1 MIGRIIINKYMKD
14 LKNIGVFFGGKSP
27 EHDISIITGQLII
40 SVLKKMPEYRV
51 IPVYLD
57 KQEKFFIGESLG
69 SLSFFSAD
77 DYQTKLAPLG
87 AYNLDLDASRD
98 CLVFKKKKLL
108 AQETIKIDL
117 VVPAFHGNLGEDGSI
132 QGLLNIF
139 NIPYVGCEVAAS
151 GVAMD
156 KILTKIFYRGLDIP
170 TTKFISYSRSEWEE
184 KKGLILE
191 EAKQSLKW
199 PVFVK
204 PPHLGSS
211 IGITKVSSPSDLE
224 QACEVVLHYDDQ
236 LLIEEGVENLLDIT
250 CAVRG
255 YKNPQASLLQESSF
269 SSDLFSYEDKYLN
282 DGGAQ
287 LGQADKKILIPASLD
302 EITAK
307 DIQAASVKIFK
318 ALGCSGIARFD
329 FLYNKVTKQYFAN
342 EINPFPGTLYH
353 HLWQKSGVEIDV
365 LVRGL
370 ISDALVRHQE
380 KENSTYSFSSE
391 VLGRLKGLKL
401 AHK

>member
-1 MIGRIIINKYMKD
+1 MIGRIIINKYMKEI
-14 LKNIGVFFGGKSP
+14 KNIGVFFGGKSP
-27 EHDISIITGQLII
+27 EHDISIITGELII
-40 SVLKKMPEYRV
+40 SVLKKMPEYKV

-57 KQEKFFIGESLG
+57 KQEKFFIDEKLG

-77 DYQTKLAPLG
+77 GYQEKLMPLG
-87 AYNLDLDASRD
+87 GYELDLDASQDR
-98 CLVFKKKKLL
+98 LVFNKKGLFSKTSI
-108 AQETIKIDL
+108 QIDL
-117 VVPAFHGNLGEDGSI
+117 VFPAFHGNLGEDGSI

-139 NIPYVGCEVAAS
+139 NTPYVGCEVAAS
-151 GVAMD
+151 AVAMD

-170 TTKFISYSRSEWEE
+170 TTKFIAYSRSQWEE
-184 KKGLILE
+184 KKETILE
-191 EAKQSLKW
+191 EAKQSLQW

-211 IGITKVSSPSDLE
+211 IGITKVSSLSDLE

-269 SSDLFSYEDKYLN
+269 SADLFSYEDKYLN

-287 LGQADKKILIPASLD
+287 LGQAEKKMIIPANLD
-302 EITAK
+302 EATTK
-307 DIQAASVKIFK
+307 NIQDASLKIFQS
-318 ALGCSGIARFD
+318 LGCSGIARFD

-370 ISDALVRHQE
+370 ISDALIRQQE
-380 KENSTYSFSSE
+380 KDNSTYSFSSE
-391 VLGRLKGLKL
+391 VLSQLKGLKL